1 MPAVQILAHILPVM
15 NSTNSVSGEIK
26 GIGLAL
32 LAVIIW
38 AGNFVIARS
47 VVGQIGPIT
56 LAFFRWFFASLLM
69 LPIGWTAFKREWSV
83 IKGHLPY
90 LMVTALFGIALFNTL
105 VYIAGHYTGAI
116 NMAMLG
122 TTSSPIF
129 SIILAYVFLKDKPG
143 KLRIVGIVVCISG
156 IVWLL
161 SGGSWNNLR
170 RFHLTGGDTWV
181 LGGAFC
187 FAVYNIQVRRKPS
200 NISALPFLLVIFS
213 IGTLLLVPGMI
224 WENFHAASV
233 KWSYSMAGMILY
245 LAAGTSVIAF
255 LVWNAAIAHI
265 GIGRTVLFGYLIP
278 LVSAFEAVFFL
289 GEQFNRN
296 HLISA
301 CLIAAGL
308 FLTNVSPDK
317 WLGKKNQ

>member
-1 MPAVQILAHILPVM
+1 M
-15 NSTNSVSGEIK
+15 NSSNTVSSEIK

-56 LAFFRWFFASLLM
+56 LAFFRWFLASLLM
-69 LPIGWTAFKREWSV
+69 LPIAWRTFRLESPV
-83 IKGHLPY
+83 IQRHLPY
-90 LMVTALFGIALFNTL
+90 LLITALFGIALFNTL

-116 NMAMLG
+116 NMAMIG

-129 SIILAYVFLKDKPG
+129 SIILAYVIFKDKPG
-143 KLRIVGIVVCISG
+143 TLRVVGIVVCITG

-161 SGGSWNNLR
+161 SGGSWNNLLQ
-170 RFHLTGGDTWV
+170 FHLTVGDIWV

-200 NISALPFLLVIFS
+200 NISSLPFLLVIFS
-213 IGTLLLVPGMI
+213 IGTLLLVPGML
-224 WENFHAASV
+224 WEIFHATSV
-233 KWSYSMAGMILY
+233 SWSYSMAGMILY
-245 LAAGTSVIAF
+245 LAAGTSVISF
-255 LVWNAAIAHI
+255 LAWNAAIAHI

-278 LVSAFEAVFFL
+278 LISALEAVCFL

-308 FLTNVSPDK
+308 FLTNVSADK
-317 WLGKKNQ
+317 WLGKKIQ

>member
-1 MPAVQILAHILPVM
+1 MTLPVVPSIPHRFPAM
-15 NSTNSVSGEIK
+15 NSPNTVSSEIK

-47 VVGQIGPIT
+47 VVGQVGPIT
-56 LAFFRWFFASLLM
+56 LAFFRWFLASLLM
-69 LPIGWTAFKREWSV
+69 LPIAWRTFRIEWPV
-83 IKGHLPY
+83 IQRHKPY
-90 LMVTALFGIALFNTL
+90 LLITALFGIALFNTL
-105 VYIAGHYTGAI
+105 VYIAGHFTGAI
-116 NMAMLG
+116 NMAMIG

-129 SIILAYVFLKDKPG
+129 SIILAYIFFKDKPG
-143 KLRIVGIVVCISG
+143 TLRVVGIAVCITG

-161 SGGSWNNLR
+161 SGGSWNNLLQ
-170 RFHLTGGDTWV
+170 FHLTSGDIWV

-200 NISALPFLLVIFS
+200 NISSLPFLLVIFS
-213 IGTLLLVPGMI
+213 IGALLLVPGMI
-224 WENFHAASV
+224 WENFHTTSV
-233 KWSYSMAGMILY
+233 SWSYSMAGMILY
-245 LAAGTSVIAF
+245 LAVGTSVISF
-255 LVWNAAIAHI
+255 LAWNAAIAHI

-278 LVSAFEAVFFL
+278 LISALEAVFFL

-301 CLIAAGL
+301 CLIATGL
-308 FLTNVSPDK
+308 FLTNVSADK
-317 WLGKKNQ
+317 